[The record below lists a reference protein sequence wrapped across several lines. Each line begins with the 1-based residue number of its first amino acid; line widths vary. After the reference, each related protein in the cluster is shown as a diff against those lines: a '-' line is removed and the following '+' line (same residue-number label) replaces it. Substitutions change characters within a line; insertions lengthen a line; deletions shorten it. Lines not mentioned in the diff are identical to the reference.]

1 MKVFVA
7 YFNQMGRSG
16 CGDDPTFLLAALQ
29 KSISSWEGVSSV
41 QTECFQA
48 PGKFMPYLTD
58 SDDET
63 RIGDDVYSA
72 LGGSAWN
79 PWHNL
84 QQKYDA
90 GDTAFLFVGA
100 SNGCIPAAF
109 FAKQYADKVL
119 SLTFL
124 SCVPGR
130 EQWGDVARL
139 HCPTTVTCGTKEEF
153 FGGAS
158 SIYSFAQTV
167 HANVFSFFGKHL
179 YEGKDTLRRLA
190 SFVAD
195 ASKPSAA
202 APASP
207 RRSPRCKSESPS
219 ATRKS
224 DPEAKDRSPS
234 RRRRHGQAGKPET
247 SHRKRSRS
255 EDSRR
260 AGSGKGS
267 ASPKRGGSRS

>member
-7 YFNQMGRSG
+7 YFSQMGSRSG
-16 CGDDPTFLLAALQ
+16 CGEDPTFLLATLQ
-29 KSISSWEGVSSV
+29 KHISSWDGVASV

-48 PGKFMPYLTD
+48 PGKWMPYLTD

-72 LGGSAWN
+72 LGGTAWN
-79 PWHNL
+79 PWHEL
-84 QQKYDA
+84 QDKYDS
-90 GDTAFLFVGA
+90 GDCMFLFLGA

-109 FAKQYADKVL
+109 FAKQFADKTL
-119 SLTFL
+119 SVTFL

-139 HCPTTVTCGTKEEF
+139 HCPITVTCGSDEKH

-167 HANVFSFFGKHL
+167 HANVFSFYGKHL
-179 YEGKDTLRRLA
+179 YEGQEVLNRLA

-195 ASKPSAA
+195 VSKPAVAA
-202 APASP
+202 ASP
-207 RRSPRCKSESPS
+207 RSPRRKSKSPSSKNPSSHRRARRAEAGKKSASPRWRKSKSPS
-219 ATRKS
+219 A
-224 DPEAKDRSPS
+224 P
-234 RRRRHGQAGKPET
+234 
-247 SHRKRSRS
+247 
-255 EDSRR
+255 
-260 AGSGKGS
+260 
-267 ASPKRGGSRS
+267 PKRG

>member
-1 MKVFVA
+1 
-7 YFNQMGRSG
+7 
-16 CGDDPTFLLAALQ
+16 
-29 KSISSWEGVSSV
+29 
-41 QTECFQA
+41 
-48 PGKFMPYLTD
+48 MPYLTD

-63 RIGDDVYSA
+63 RIGDDVYSV
-72 LGGSAWN
+72 LGGTAWN
-79 PWHNL
+79 PWHDL
-84 QQKYDA
+84 QQRYDA
-90 GDTAFLFVGA
+90 GDCMFVFVGA

-109 FAKQYADKVL
+109 FAKQYADKAL

-139 HCPTTVTCGTKEEF
+139 HCPITVTCGSKEAF

-158 SIYSFAQTV
+158 ILYSFAQTV
-167 HANVFSFFGKHL
+167 HASVFSFVGGHL
-179 YEGKDTLRRLA
+179 HEGKDTLRRLA

-207 RRSPRCKSESPS
+207 RRSPRRKSKSPS

-224 DPEAKDRSPS
+224 PPP
-234 RRRRHGQAGKPET
+234 RRRAGQRGDSKT
-247 SHRKRSRS
+247 HQRKRSRS

-260 AGSGKGS
+260 AGAGKKS
-267 ASPKRGGSRS
+267 ASPKRG